1 MKITRR
7 QLRRI
12 IREAV
17 THTAVDRELISYVHR
32 ALDQHWRKKNRG
44 FMKER
49 KFSMTADQ
57 IMDALMIDDVW
68 SEDVAELDQIV
79 AQGHD
84 LEELSGYVASWLA
97 QMRDGGYSTP
107 EGREKEM
114 ASWR

>member
-17 THTAVDRELISYVHR
+17 ADTAVDRELISYVHR
-32 ALDQHWRKKNRG
+32 SLDQHWRKVNRG
-44 FMKER
+44 FMRER

-68 SEDVAELDQIV
+68 ADDVAELDQIV
-79 AQGHD
+79 AQGHG

-97 QMRDGGYSTP
+97 QMRAGGYSTP
-107 EGREKEM
+107 ESREKEM